1 MKCQDTCLSGALETS
16 GEFKSADEV
25 INEVEKDRLFYENS
39 GGGMTLSGGEPLF
52 QFDFALEILKK
63 ATEPVYKKIR
73 EKVPPF
79 ADFDAS
85 PFILLLGLFFIA
97 RMVVVLKEMVM

>member
-1 MKCQDTCLSGALETS
+1 MGMLLIPFFDVIALVIDIY
-16 GEFKSADEV
+16 FKVVVVEV
-25 INEVEKDRLFYENS
+25 VIYWLHHFKLINANNKYAIKFV
-39 GGGMTLSGGEPLF
+39 
-52 QFDFALEILKK
+52 EILKK

>member
-1 MKCQDTCLSGALETS
+1 MGMLLIPFFDVIALVIDIY
-16 GEFKSADEV
+16 FKVVVVEV
-25 INEVEKDRLFYENS
+25 IIYWLLHFKLISVNNKYATKFV
-39 GGGMTLSGGEPLF
+39 
-52 QFDFALEILKK
+52 EILKK
-63 ATEPVYKKIR
+63 LTEPVYKKIR

-85 PFILLLGLFFIA
+85 PFILLLALFFIA